1 MKPDHET
8 CSYSLRRES
17 RRTHEPVSVDAR
29 STSGQ
34 HGSMEA
40 SIDTPASM
48 LKEAMEITGAR
59 TKPEAVVTAVADF
72 NRRARMAAL
81 VRHLGTCDNLISA
94 AELDELRGTP

>member
-1 MKPDHET
+1 MKT
-8 CSYSLRRES
+8 
-17 RRTHEPVSVDAR
+17 
-29 STSGQ
+29 
-34 HGSMEA
+34 
-40 SIDTPASM
+40 SIDIPESM

-59 TKPEAVVTAVADF
+59 TKREAIVTAVADF